1 MVNLEM
7 TDIGT
12 EQAAAGAPAIK
23 DASLAAT
30 GINRSFFG
38 NAVLKDVSIA
48 MHGGSIHALLGE
60 NGAGKSTLINILSGG
75 LKPDH
80 GVISVAGSVHS
91 QLTPAMAHQFGIAVV
106 HQELSLA
113 PHLSVAENVALGQ
126 FPKRGG
132 LIDYARLEKDVG
144 AIFAE
149 LELDL
154 PLATPVHRLPLGTQQ
169 LVEIAKA
176 LYRKPRVL
184 ILDEPTS
191 SLPATD
197 VVRLKRVMRR
207 LRDQGIALL
216 FISHRLDEVLELCDW
231 VTVLKDGQVTA
242 SCPLA
247 DMSPDQLVRLMVGRD
262 PGDLFP
268 GWTPTVGEPV
278 LRVTGLQ
285 TRRLKAVD
293 LTLRRGEILGLGGLI
308 GQGQENLLLA
318 LFGAEPHRAGA
329 FEVDGRP
336 TRIDS
341 VIAATRLGIAYVP
354 SDRKGEG
361 LHLPQS
367 LHFNLI
373 LPTIRSLARRGL
385 RAAGAEIALVA
396 KLLEQFA
403 VRGGRPHDRAIQLS
417 GGNQQKIAMAKWIPL
432 NPRIFLLNDPTRGI
446 DVQTKRELYLLLRRL
461 AAEGT
466 TIVLASSDT
475 PELVK
480 LCDRVA
486 VLVDG
491 QIRTVLERDALSE
504 EAIVRAAVGA
514 GGMEKE
520 NVR

>member
-1 MVNLEM
+1 MAISEM
-7 TDIGT
+7 TDSPAGQT
-12 EQAAAGAPAIK
+12 LPDGAAAK

-30 GINRSFFG
+30 GISRSFFG
-38 NAVLKDVSIA
+38 NVVLKDVSIA
-48 MHGGSIHALLGE
+48 MRGGSIHALLGE

-106 HQELSLA
+106 HQELSLS

-126 FPKRGG
+126 FPTKAG
-132 LIDYARLEKDVG
+132 LIDHARLEKDVA
-144 AIFAE
+144 AIFTE

-154 PLATPVHRLPLGTQQ
+154 PLATPVHKLPLGTQQ

-197 VVRLKRVMRR
+197 VLRLKRVMLR

-242 SCPLA
+242 SCPLEK
-247 DMSPDQLVRLMVGRD
+247 MTPDQLVRLMVGREA
-262 PGDLFP
+262 GDLFP
-268 GWTPTVGEPV
+268 GWTSTAGEPV
-278 LRVTGLQ
+278 LRIAGLQ

-318 LFGAEPHRAGA
+318 LFGAEPHRARA
-329 FEVDGRP
+329 LELDGRP
-336 TRIDS
+336 VRIDS

-385 RAAGAEIALVA
+385 RVARGETAMVA

-461 AAEGT
+461 AAAGT
-466 TIVLASSDT
+466 TVVIASSDT

-491 QIRTVLERDALSE
+491 QIRAILEQGDLSE
-504 EAIVRAAVGA
+504 EAIVSAAVGA
-514 GGMEKE
+514 SGAQGE
-520 NVR
+520 